1 MSLKILFMGTPD
13 FAVPI
18 LKSIYD
24 SNYEILS
31 VYTQPAKKKFRGQK
45 IISSPIQQYAEKIKL
60 SVRCPDNLESIEEYE
75 YIKNLRP
82 NIAIV
87 VAYGQIIPKKIL
99 DLPGITFLNIHASI
113 LPKWRGAAPIQR
125 AIMNMDKETGISIMK
140 IVKELDAGPVMRC
153 EKIKITNNCNY
164 ESLSKRMS
172 VLAASTIIDSLKI
185 IERKEEKF
193 IPQDKSLATYAKK
206 IYKSESKIN
215 WRDKANKVV
224 AKINALHP
232 IPGSWFEYNGARI
245 KILKAEV
252 VNKSGSP
259 GEIIDNQFTVA
270 CLENSIRIL
279 ELKKEGKKSM
289 SAFDYLKGNKLKI
302 GTTLDGL

>member
-1 MSLKILFMGTPD
+1 MGTPE

-18 LKSIYD
+18 LKSVYD
-24 SNYEILS
+24 SKYEILS

-45 IISSPIQQYAEKIKL
+45 IISSPIQQYAEKIKIP
-60 SVRCPDNLESIEEYE
+60 VRCPDNLESIEEYD
-75 YIKNLRP
+75 YIKNLKP

-99 DLPGITFLNIHASI
+99 DLPGVLFLNIHASI

-140 IVKELDAGPVMRC
+140 IVKELDAGPVMKC
-153 EKIKITNNCNY
+153 EKIKITNGCNY

-172 VLAASTIIDSLKI
+172 ILASSTIIDSLKT

-193 IPQDKSLATYAKK
+193 VPQDKSLATYAKK
-206 IYKSESKIN
+206 INKTESKIN
-215 WRDKANKVV
+215 WNDKANKVV

-232 IPGSWFEYNGARI
+232 SPGSWFEYNGARI

-252 VNKSGSP
+252 VNKSGNP
-259 GEIIDNQFTVA
+259 GEVIDNQFTIA

-289 SAFDYLKGNKLKI
+289 SVFDYLKGNKLKI
-302 GTTLDGL
+302 GTIVDGV

>member
-1 MSLKILFMGTPD
+1 MGTPE

-18 LKSIYD
+18 LESIYD

-31 VYTQPAKKKFRGQK
+31 VFTQPAKKKFRGQK
-45 IISSPIQQYAEKIKL
+45 IISSPIQQYAEKINL
-60 SVRCPDNLESIEEYE
+60 SVRCPDNLESIEEYD
-75 YIKNLRP
+75 YIKDLKP
-82 NIAIV
+82 NIVIV

-99 DLPGITFLNIHASI
+99 DLPGVTFLNIHASI

-125 AIMNMDKETGISIMK
+125 AIMNMDKETGVSIMK

-153 EKIKITNNCNY
+153 EKIKITKDCNY

-172 VLAASTIIDSLKI
+172 ILAASTIIESLKI

-193 IPQDKSLATYAKK
+193 IPQNKSLATYAKK
-206 IYKSESKIN
+206 INKSESKIN
-215 WRDKANKVV
+215 WKDNANKVV

-232 IPGSWFEYNGARI
+232 SPGSWFKYNGARI

-259 GEIIDNQFTVA
+259 GEIVDNQFTIA
-270 CLENSIRIL
+270 CLENSVRIL
-279 ELKKEGKKSM
+279 KLKKEGKKSM

-302 GTTLDGL
+302 GTIVNGV